1 MIDCNMKL
9 ILHFLILAFISLQ
22 LVTSNA
28 AGGDAYEPS
37 FKKIETYYEKG
48 DYKLGLYYN
57 RILISKLESG
67 SNVSSLL
74 LARSYF
80 LYSKGS
86 ELAANFQDYDGYMAK
101 GNSVL
106 KRSPLD
112 DSYQYAKCISY
123 AIDTYISYGDYNN
136 ASSYLGN
143 AYATIEK
150 AGLKD
155 SNLYYD
161 LKTSS
166 VIVNYKQGFYIKAQQ
181 QLTEILK
188 YRKNRIVKSE
198 LGIDAKT
205 GKPKTIKLTGYQQ
218 LLRKRDYAAMLNLQA
233 DMYLDNGNYAAMDSV
248 LNAGNNWIKKNIGT
262 KDVAYVQN
270 LFLKGRMKETL
281 DDLPS
286 ASKLYQQAYKYL
298 LKTNYG
304 RYKNYSREA
313 IQIFEYLI
321 PTYKVVSKS
330 SEFRKKSEVFNVR
343 IKRYYGNDNYYYSK
357 VLLLDAEKEA
367 LEGDWDN
374 VIKEAT
380 NVLNKPGM
388 IPEYH
393 MDRANLLMSLADAY
407 VELDKYD
414 EAQAAVEKATQ
425 IKLKLLGET
434 APNYHMQLLDRANY
448 YVLYTDNFKDAED
461 AYLNS
466 LKKIVNKEVDHK
478 HKKYIT
484 YLYQEAKLYE
494 ITDRFDEASKVID
507 EASEIIVKQ
516 FGTDNVKYGTIL
528 QKQANLDIYKGN
540 YKDADEKLIF
550 AADLF
555 KRHSG
560 SKDNLDY
567 AEVLET
573 QARLYIIEGLY
584 DDAERDLKKSY
595 KLSRRT
601 LKSSKLSSTIEELA
615 ILYIHIGRYQETE
628 KSLLNSIELREKRF
642 GPDNRSL
649 INPLNQ
655 LGYLYYIK
663 GDYSKAEKY
672 ANRAMFISQKI
683 LGVNSIRYAECLKL
697 YADIH
702 SAIGDYNKAQ
712 NGIQQVINIYKKQ
725 YGENH
730 IQVAMAMNDL
740 ALVKYYNKGDNKE
753 IEQLFLKALEIIK
766 NNLDAS
772 NPLYADVLKSLSLFY
787 LETERVDQADT
798 YLEAANKIWVAKFGL
813 TDRHVADY
821 YYLKGLINYKKG
833 KYADANTVF
842 DKSKNIYATSFSTKH
857 PDYTKAL
864 CKSGQMYFILKD
876 YDNAVKSYDEAI
888 TSYLTFIK
896 EQFPSLS
903 EREKMKSW
911 NTIKTDF
918 EFYYSMAYQLKQQ
931 RPELMGNVYN
941 MTMSTKAIM
950 LNSSL
955 KVRQRILNSGNESLI
970 KSYQSWLDKK
980 EYLSTVLS
988 MSDEQVKA
996 NGVNAAELEKEIE
1009 GLEKNLSESSELFAQ
1024 SYETKYVYDWK
1035 QLKATLE
1042 NNEAA
1047 VEMIRFR
1054 YFDKKFTDTIVYG
1067 ALVLHN
1073 DTKGAPELVSFSNG
1087 KDMESKYI
1095 KYYRNSMKF
1104 HIDDQYSYDI
1114 YWKKIQTIL
1123 PSGKTRLYFAPEGVY
1138 NQINLETLKG
1148 QDDKY
1153 QLEKYQFI
1161 QVANT
1166 KDILVEK
1173 NKKIKRSGSDKNNTV
1188 VKTTV
1193 SNIALF
1199 GNPDYYPNISDTSNY
1214 DKKIPQLPGAEKEVK
1229 NVYAFLKSNNI
1240 AADLYIGDDATEEKV
1255 KQLKSPKFFH
1265 IATHG
1270 YFLPD
1275 IKQTGFNSE
1284 LENDASQNPLYRSGL
1299 LLSNGGKL
1307 MNDPSSIEF
1316 NAEDGLLTAYEAM
1329 NLDFDNTEIVILS
1342 ACETGLG
1349 DVQLGEGVYGL
1360 QRAFIVAGSQNLIM
1374 SLFKVSDEITIDLI
1388 DQFYKN
1394 WVKTGNK
1401 RQSLYEAKIYVLQK
1415 YKEPIYWGAFVLVG
1429 LD

>member
-1 MIDCNMKL
+1 MKF
-9 ILHFLILAFISLQ
+9 ILHTILLVLVSIQ
-22 LVTSNA
+22 LFAVNEP
-28 AGGDAYEPS
+28 GDKNESS
-37 FKKIETYYEKG
+37 FKKIEGLYEKG

-57 RILISKLESG
+57 KILISKLETG
-67 SNVSSLL
+67 SNVSALI

-86 ELAANFQDYDGYMAK
+86 ELAANFSDYESYMSK
-101 GNSVL
+101 GNLIL
-106 KRSPLD
+106 KRAPLD
-112 DSYQYAKCISY
+112 DPYQYAKCISY
-123 AIDTYISYGDYNN
+123 AIETYISYGDYSN
-136 ASSYLGN
+136 ASSYLGS

-150 AGLKD
+150 GGLKD

-166 VIVNYKQGFYIKAQQ
+166 VIVNYKQGFYIKAQN
-181 QLTEILK
+181 QLSEILA
-188 YRKNRIVKSE
+188 YRKKRIVKSV
-198 LGIDAKT
+198 IQADPKT
-205 GKPKTIKLTGYQQ
+205 GKPKAVKLSSYEQ

-233 DMYLDNGNYAAMDSV
+233 DMYLDNGNYASMDSILKV
-248 LNAGNNWIKKNIGT
+248 GNEWIKKNIGK
-262 KDVAYVQN
+262 KDVAYVEN
-270 LFLKGRMKETL
+270 LFQSGRLKEAQDNLKE
-281 DDLPS
+281 
-286 ASKLYQQAYKYL
+286 ASKLYQEAYKYL

-313 IQIFEYLI
+313 IRIFEYLI

-330 SEFRKKSEVFNVR
+330 NEFRKKSEMFNVR

-357 VLLLDAEKEA
+357 VLLLDAEKES
-367 LEGDWDN
+367 LEGDWEN
-374 VIKEAT
+374 VIKEV
-380 NVLNKPGM
+380 NRVLDKPGM

-393 MDRANLLMSLADAY
+393 LDRANLLMAVSEAY

-414 EAQAAVEKATQ
+414 EAQQAVEDATK
-425 IKLKLLGET
+425 IKLRLLGET
-434 APNYHMQLLDRANY
+434 APNYHMQLLDHANY
-448 YVLYTDNFKDAED
+448 YVLYTDNFKEAED

-466 LKKIVNKEVDHK
+466 LRKIVNKEVDHK

-494 ITDRFDEASKVID
+494 MTDRFDEASKVIE
-507 EASEIIVKQ
+507 EASQIIV
-516 FGTDNVKYGTIL
+516 NKYGTNDVRYGIVL
-528 QKQANLDIYKGN
+528 QKQANLDIYKGD
-540 YKDADEKLIF
+540 YKEADEKLII
-550 AADLF
+550 ASSIF
-555 KRHSG
+555 KEHAG

-567 AEVLET
+567 ASVLET

-584 DDAERDLKKSY
+584 GDAERDLKKAY

-601 LKSSKLSSTIEELA
+601 LKSSKLSGTIEELA
-615 ILYIHIGRYQETE
+615 ILYIHTGRYQETE
-628 KSLLNSIELREKRF
+628 KSLLSSIELREKRF

-649 INPLNQ
+649 VNPVNQ

-672 ANRAMFISQKI
+672 ANRAMFISLKTF
-683 LGVNSIRYAECLKL
+683 GPTSTRYAECLKL
-697 YADIH
+697 YSDIH
-702 SAIGDYNKAQ
+702 AAIGDYNMAQ
-712 NGIQQVINIYKKQ
+712 SSIMQVIEIYKKK
-725 YGENH
+725 YGEDH
-730 IQVAMAMNDL
+730 IQVAMSMNDL
-740 ALVKYYNKGDNKE
+740 ALIKYYNKGDRKE
-753 IEQLFLKALEIIK
+753 IEQLFLKALTIIK
-766 NNLDAS
+766 DNLDQN
-772 NPLYADVLKSLSLFY
+772 NPLYAEVLKNISLFY
-787 LETERVDQADT
+787 LETDRVDKADQF
-798 YLEAANKIWVAKFGL
+798 LEAANKIWVVKFGVN
-813 TDRHVADY
+813 DRHEADY

-842 DKSKNIYATSFSTKH
+842 VKSKDIYSSSFSKQH

-888 TSYLTFIK
+888 NGYLAFINI
-896 EQFPSLS
+896 QFPSLS

-911 NTIKTDF
+911 SIIKTDF
-918 EFYYSMAYQLKQQ
+918 EFYYSMAYQLKQD

-941 MTMSTKAIM
+941 MTMSTKALM
-950 LNSSL
+950 LNSSI

-970 KSYQSWLDKK
+970 KSYQTWIDKK
-980 EYLSTVLS
+980 EYLSSVLS
-988 MSDEQVKA
+988 MSDEQVKQ
-996 NGVNAAELEKEIE
+996 NDVNQPELEKEIE
-1009 GLEKNLSESSELFAQ
+1009 QLEKSLSESSELFAE

-1035 QLKATLE
+1035 QLKSILE

-1054 YFDKKFTDTIVYG
+1054 FFNKEFTDTIIYA

-1073 DTKGAPELVSFSNG
+1073 DLKSTPEMISLTNG
-1087 KDMESKYI
+1087 KDMESRYI

-1104 HIDDQYSYDI
+1104 HIDDQYSYDQ
-1114 YWKKIQTIL
+1114 YWKKIQLVI
-1123 PSGKTRLYFAPEGVY
+1123 PAGKTRIYFSPEGVY

-1148 QDDKY
+1148 QDGKF
-1153 QLEKYQFI
+1153 QLEKYQFV

-1166 KDILVEK
+1166 KDILIEN
-1173 NKKIKRSGSDKNNTV
+1173 NKKIRRKTGDKNNAV
-1188 VKTTV
+1188 VTKSV
-1193 SNIALF
+1193 SDIALF
-1199 GNPDYYPNISDTSNY
+1199 GNPNYYPDILSDDLDY

-1229 NVYAFLKSNNI
+1229 DVYAFLKSNNI
-1240 AADLYIGDDATEEKV
+1240 AANLYTDNDATEEKV
-1255 KQLKSPKFFH
+1255 KQLKSPRFFH

-1275 IKQTGFNSE
+1275 VKQTGFNSE

-1299 LLSNGGKL
+1299 LLVNGGKL
-1307 MNDPSSIEF
+1307 MNNPSSIEF

-1360 QRAFIVAGSQNLIM
+1360 QRAFIVAGSRNLIM
-1374 SLFKVSDEITIDLI
+1374 SLFKVSDEVTSDLI
-1388 DQFYKN
+1388 NQFYTN

-1401 RQSLYEAKIYVLQK
+1401 RDALFNAKMYVLQK